1 MYTDYLTP
9 KSVQNARK
17 LALVELV
24 ERRRLSQS
32 RPKMAKREDTGLRR
46 ILRHPTPDSDP
57 VEVYSSDEEVARP
70 PRRVVKVKTRPT
82 KRETRTGFFLE
93 KW

>member
-17 LALVELV
+17 LALVELAK
-24 ERRRLSQS
+24 RRRLSQS
-32 RPKMAKREDTGLRR
+32 RPKMAQREDTGLRR
-46 ILRHPTPDSDP
+46 LLRHPTPDSNP
-57 VEVYSSDEEVARP
+57 VEVYSSDEEVPRP
-70 PRRVVKVKTRPT
+70 PRKVVKVKTRPT
-82 KRETRTGFFLE
+82 KRETRTRFFLE